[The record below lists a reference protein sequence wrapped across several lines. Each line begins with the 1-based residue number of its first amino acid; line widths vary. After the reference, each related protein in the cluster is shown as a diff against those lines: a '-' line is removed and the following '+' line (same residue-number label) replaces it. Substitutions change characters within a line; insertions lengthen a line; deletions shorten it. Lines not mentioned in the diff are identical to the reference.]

1 MSFLN
6 KYFFHSPMHYVA
18 ALVMNIVLMLIVL
31 FLNGFDKV
39 IFYVNACSV
48 AGAISVLWGMLLCVT
63 AAGAFNTL
71 GYALSIFRGERKY
84 QDLYEYTVAKEEK
97 NSKQKKTYMPYIV
110 VGIVFLLISYVLSNF
125 MAL

>member
-48 AGAISVLWGMLLCVT
+48 AGAISVLWGMLLGVT
-63 AAGAFNTL
+63 AAGAFNTF
-71 GYALSIFRGERKY
+71 GYALSTFRTERKY

-97 NSKQKKTYMPYIV
+97 NSKQKKTYIPYIV
-110 VGIVFLLISYVLSNF
+110 IGAVFLLISYVLSNF
-125 MAL
+125 LTI

>member
-6 KYFFHSPMHYVA
+6 KYFFHSPMHYLA

-39 IFYVNACSV
+39 IYYVNACSV

-63 AAGAFNTL
+63 AAGAFHTF
-71 GYALSIFRGERKY
+71 GYAISTFRAERKY

-97 NSKQKKTYMPYIV
+97 NSKQKKTYMAYIV
-110 VGIVFLLISYVLSNF
+110 VGVVFLLISYVLSNF
-125 MAL
+125 IAL

>member
-71 GYALSIFRGERKY
+71 GYALSIFREERKY